1 MRLGLVMGGGGIVG
15 IAWETGVLAALKD
28 ECGLDPTSAAVV
40 MGSSAGS
47 VIGAQAALGHD
58 LDELVAV
65 QRRAPSSSNANRPA
79 PDFSAGPQ
87 AEIMQLMSSG
97 RDDVGAR
104 IGALAQHA
112 ETALSEDAFVD
123 SFRGMLRSDEWPAV
137 DLRVTSCDCD
147 TGQGVVWSREDG
159 IELVRAV
166 ASSCAIPGFFPTV
179 AFGGR
184 RFMDGPRGK
193 GHTARVL
200 SEARVDVTLFIGP
213 NAALGPFARMMDAE
227 LSLVRD
233 AGIELVTITGG
244 EQLAAIGM
252 NLMDVSRRADGVEA
266 GLKDGLAASA
276 DVSRLLAA
284 AT

>member
-28 ECGLDPTSAAVV
+28 ECGLDPTSAAAV
-40 MGSSAGS
+40 MGSSAGA
-47 VIGAQAALGHD
+47 VIGAQAALGRD

-65 QRRAPSSSNANRPA
+65 QRRAPSVAASNRPA

-104 IGALAQHA
+104 IGALAQDA
-112 ETALSEDAFVD
+112 DTALSEDAFVE
-123 SFRGMLRSDEWPAV
+123 SFRGMLGSDEWPLV

-147 TGQGVVWSREDG
+147 TGRGVVWSREDG
-159 IELVRAV
+159 IGLARAV
-166 ASSCAIPGFFPTV
+166 ASSCAIPGYFPTV
-179 AFGGR
+179 SFGGR
-184 RFMDGPRGK
+184 RFMDGPRGE
-193 GHTARVL
+193 GYTARVL
-200 SEARVDVTLFIGP
+200 TETSVDVALFIGP
-213 NAALGPFARMMDAE
+213 NAALGPFARMLETE

-233 AGIELVTITGG
+233 AGIAVVAITGG
-244 EQLAAIGM
+244 EQLASIGM

-266 GLKDGLAASA
+266 GLKDGLAASS

-284 AT
+284 AK